1 MDSGK
6 IYLEI
11 NAGKCIY
18 DGNVVKPDKRKGKLV
33 LYKICDNLYNFQW
46 ISRETNKIEDN
57 IILTKNIS
65 LERVHA
71 CKTGR
76 VYLLRNKLK
85 GEVFF
90 YWMQDYDD
98 SKDEEFV
105 SKFNSII
112 ANDLGNDTGTRRR
125 YNKNDVPI
133 KSDLMFSQGGY
144 GMNGDSKKN
153 VSFKDLFVNEY
164 MSKLLEIPE
173 AYEELK
179 KHMPSGYQTKYDIES
194 LINSRMLNPNLNC
207 LDLSIETQLNF
218 ILISLNL
225 PPHEGPVNNPLE
237 YIVEAL
243 EKKYNKENND

>member
-1 MDSGK
+1 MDLGK
-6 IYLEI
+6 IYIEI

-57 IILTKNIS
+57 VILTKNIS

-90 YWMQDYDD
+90 YWMQDCDE

-112 ANDLGNDTGTRRR
+112 ENDLGNDTRTRRR
-125 YNKNDVPI
+125 YNKNDIPGV
-133 KSDLMFSQGGY
+133 SDLMFSQGRY
-144 GMNGDSKKN
+144 EMNGNSKKN
-153 VSFKDLFVNEY
+153 VSFKDLFVSEY

-179 KHMPSGYQTKYDIES
+179 KHMPNGYQTKYDIES
-194 LINSRMLNPNLNC
+194 LINSRMLNSNLNC
-207 LDLSIETQLNF
+207 LDLSIQTQLNF
-218 ILISLNL
+218 ILVSLNL
-225 PPHEGPVNNPLE
+225 PPHDEPINNPLE

-243 EKKYNKENND
+243 EKKYDKENNN

>member
-1 MDSGK
+1 MDLGK

-18 DGNVVKPDKRKGKLV
+18 DGNVVKPDSRKGKLV

-65 LERVHA
+65 LERVQA

-85 GEVFF
+85 GEVLF
-90 YWMQDYDD
+90 YWMQDSDD

-105 SKFNSII
+105 TKFNSII
-112 ANDLGNDTGTRRR
+112 ANDLGSDTGVRRR
-125 YNKNDVPI
+125 YNKNNIPGL
-133 KSDLMFSQGGY
+133 SDLMFSQGGY
-144 GMNGDSKKN
+144 EMSPNSKKN
-153 VSFKDLFVNEY
+153 VSFKDLFVGEY

-179 KHMPSGYQTKYDIES
+179 KHMPTGYQTKYDIES
-194 LINSRMLNPNLNC
+194 LINSRMLNSNLNC
-207 LDLSIETQLNF
+207 LDLSIQTQLNF

-237 YIVEAL
+237 YIVEEL
-243 EKKYNKENND
+243 EKKYNKEDNN

>member
-1 MDSGK
+1 
-6 IYLEI
+6 
-11 NAGKCIY
+11 
-18 DGNVVKPDKRKGKLV
+18 
-33 LYKICDNLYNFQW
+33 ICDNLYNFQW

-85 GEVFF
+85 
-90 YWMQDYDD
+90 
-98 SKDEEFV
+98 
-105 SKFNSII
+105 
-112 ANDLGNDTGTRRR
+112 DTGTRRR

-133 KSDLMFSQGGY
+133 ESDLMFSQGGY

-179 KHMPSGYQTKYDIES
+179 KLIFKKKKKKMDTKYM
-194 LINSRMLNPNLNC
+194 LI
-207 LDLSIETQLNF
+207 
-218 ILISLNL
+218 
-225 PPHEGPVNNPLE
+225 
-237 YIVEAL
+237 
-243 EKKYNKENND
+243 